1 MVSRV
6 IPGIPSNPV
15 SKLYM
20 IFMLRSLITAT
31 VMASVKLSL
40 SYVLNNCIP
49 ASKCL
54 FSIFMSVM
62 FGEESMMS
70 RISMDAFASFFF
82 LTNVTIS
89 SRM

>member
-1 MVSRV
+1 MVVSRA

-20 IFMLRSLITAT
+20 IFMLRSLIT
-31 VMASVKLSL
+31 VSVKLSL
-40 SYVLNNCIP
+40 SYVLNSCVP